1 VYTVA
6 QKGDE
11 GNSETRKSGMHPIR
25 SSLAEAQTFSDLFRQ
40 TILASLFI
48 LSIDEETLIKW
59 SAFMIHHISIDAHDP
74 LRVANVLA
82 EIWKGKA
89 YRFFYSNSYSVMPFD
104 RYGTAVVVFPQGTV
118 WTPGTNTQS
127 AHLLPSASTN
137 LVAIHAAISVPTTQ
151 QQIEQI
157 GQREGWRVLTRAQG
171 DGSFRLVEFWV
182 ENRILFEFLPP
193 GFEAQYLQTMQ
204 PEIIEQ
210 ILGQPIQSAAA

>member
-1 VYTVA
+1 
-6 QKGDE
+6 
-11 GNSETRKSGMHPIR
+11 
-25 SSLAEAQTFSDLFRQ
+25 
-40 TILASLFI
+40 
-48 LSIDEETLIKW
+48 
-59 SAFMIHHISIDAHDP
+59 MIHHISIDAHDP

-89 YRFFYSNSYSVMPFD
+89 YHFFYPGSYNVLPFD
-104 RYGTAVVVFPQGTV
+104 SYGTAIVVFPQGTV
-118 WTPGTNTQS
+118 WSPGADTQS

-137 LVAIHAAISVPTTQ
+137 LVAIHAAISVPITQ

-171 DGSFRLVEFWV
+171 ENAFRLVEFWV

-204 PEIIEQ
+204 PKVIEQ
-210 ILGQPIQSAAA
+210 ILGQPIQSVAA